1 MKSFYTLALLI
12 AATVVYASPVAKPVG
27 KLVPKAELGGGR
39 QYIYY
44 VVPSAED
51 EEAY

>member
-1 MKSFYTLALLI
+1 MKSFYTIALLI
-12 AATVVYASPVAKPVG
+12 AATVVYASPVAQPEF
-27 KLVPKAELGGGR
+27 KLVRKADATGGR
-39 QYIYY
+39 EYIYY